1 MASRAELIQMC
12 IELLIDHKGKSIEEM
27 TDLVRKIAD
36 KKLNKRYSVSGNKL
50 SLTLRKFLS
59 QEYDYKFFRK
69 NGEELD
75 YKGNKL

>member
-1 MASRAELIQMC
+1 MC